1 MELFG
6 KYLIGMAFREKWIKK
21 CEGIM
26 GLTEQLND
34 LKQQLGKDVPREILV
49 EIGQFVAGLV
59 QSGIEKTSCQA
70 GDKVPFFALPDV
82 AGKTVTSEDILAKGP
97 MILSFY
103 RGIWWP
109 FCNLELR
116 SLQRSLPE
124 IKSQGAELVTIS
136 PQLPDNSLS
145 TAEKLALDFE
155 VLSDVGNKVSRDF
168 GLVFKLTE
176 KMQEIYKN
184 FGIDLPT
191 ANGDQSFELPI
202 PATYVVAQNGTIAF
216 AFIDA
221 DYTNRLDPETIIAEL
236 KKL

>member
-1 MELFG
+1 M
-6 KYLIGMAFREKWIKK
+6 
-21 CEGIM
+21 
-26 GLTEQLND
+26 
-34 LKQQLGKDVPREILV
+34 
-49 EIGQFVAGLV
+49 
-59 QSGIEKTSCQA
+59 
-70 GDKVPFFALPDV
+70 
-82 AGKTVTSEDILAKGP
+82 
-97 MILSFY
+97 
-103 RGIWWP
+103 
-109 FCNLELR
+109 
-116 SLQRSLPE
+116 QRSLPE

-155 VLSDVGNKVSRDF
+155 VLSDVGNKVARDF

-176 KMQEIYKN
+176 KMQEIYRN

-191 ANGDQSFELPI
+191 ANGDRSFELPI

-216 AFIDA
+216 VFIDA

>member
-1 MELFG
+1 M
-6 KYLIGMAFREKWIKK
+6 
-21 CEGIM
+21 
-26 GLTEQLND
+26 
-34 LKQQLGKDVPREILV
+34 
-49 EIGQFVAGLV
+49 
-59 QSGIEKTSCQA
+59 
-70 GDKVPFFALPDV
+70 
-82 AGKTVTSEDILAKGP
+82 
-97 MILSFY
+97 
-103 RGIWWP
+103 
-109 FCNLELR
+109 
-116 SLQRSLPE
+116 QRSLPE
-124 IKSQGAELVTIS
+124 MKSLGAELVTIS

-155 VLSDVGNKVSRDF
+155 VLSDVGNKVARDF

-176 KMQEIYKN
+176 KMQEIYRN

-191 ANGDQSFELPI
+191 ANGDRSFELPI